1 MNFDLPTLKV
11 MYFLILVF
19 DFSVAEMELDA
30 IDYWREIIFVG
41 SDGV

>member
-1 MNFDLPTLKV
+1 

-30 IDYWREIIFVG
+30 IDYLREIIFVG